1 MSKRRVVVTGLGL
14 LCPLGTDVASSWA
27 AVKAG
32 KSGIKKLDH
41 FDVSQFNTQI
51 GGVVPAFDIQDFM
64 PAKDAR
70 RVDPFVQYGIVAAT
84 QALQDA
90 GLANNDTVN
99 KDRIGVAI
107 GSGIGGLTGIEENH
121 KKYLE
126 GGPRRFSP
134 FFVPGNIINI
144 VSGNV
149 SIMFGFRGPNFAI
162 ATACST
168 GTHSIGLAAQQIQLG
183 QADVMVAGGAEK
195 ATCALGL
202 GGFGAARALSTRNDE
217 PTKASRPWDDDRDG
231 FVMSDGAGVLV
242 LESLEHAQAR
252 GAKIYGEV
260 VGFGMSGDAFHITS
274 PPEDGAGAALS
285 MNNALLNSGLSTDE
299 IQYINAHGTSTP
311 VGDAVEIKAIRS
323 VFGKHAEQLAI
334 SSTKSMVGHMLGA
347 AGAAEAIFTLLAM
360 QEGIAPPTIN
370 LENPSAECDLNLVP
384 HQAQQLEIT
393 AAMSNSFGFG
403 GTNTSLVFQKL

>member
-14 LCPLGTDVASSWA
+14 LSPLGTDVASTWEA
-27 AVKAG
+27 IKAG
-32 KSGIKKLDH
+32 KSGISTLDH
-41 FDVSQFNTQI
+41 FDVSEFNTRI
-51 GGVVPAFDIQDFM
+51 GGVVPPFDIQDYM

-70 RVDPFVQYGIVAAT
+70 RVDLFVQYGIVAAS

-90 GLANNDTVN
+90 GILSNNKIN
-99 KDRIGVAI
+99 KDRVGVAI

-149 SIMFGFRGPNFAI
+149 SIMHGFRGPNFAV

-168 GTHSIGLAAQQIQLG
+168 GTHSIGLAAQQIMLG

-202 GGFGAARALSTRNDE
+202 GGFGAARALSTRNEE
-217 PTKASRPWDDDRDG
+217 PTKASRPWDSERDG
-231 FVMSDGAGVLV
+231 FVMADGAGVVV
-242 LESLEHAQAR
+242 LESLEHAQER

-260 VGFGMSGDAFHITS
+260 VGFGMSGDAYHITS

-285 MNNALLNSGLSTDE
+285 MKNALESSGLDAQA

-311 VGDAVEIKAIRS
+311 VGDIVEIRAIRS
-323 VFGKHAEQLAI
+323 VFGEHAKQLAI

-347 AGAAEAIFTLLAM
+347 AGAAETIFTLLAM
-360 QEGIAPPTIN
+360 QESIAPPTIN
-370 LENPSAECDLNLVP
+370 LDNPDPECNLNLVP
-384 HQAQQLEIT
+384 HTAQPLAIT

-403 GTNTSLVFQKL
+403 GTNTTLIFQAL